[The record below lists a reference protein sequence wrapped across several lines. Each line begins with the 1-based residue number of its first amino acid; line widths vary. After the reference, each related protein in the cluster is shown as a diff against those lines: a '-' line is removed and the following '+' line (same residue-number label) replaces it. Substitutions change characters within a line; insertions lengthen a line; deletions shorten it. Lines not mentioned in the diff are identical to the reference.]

1 MYSGLQKELGYNSAL
16 IDFQKAWDA
25 ILAPS
30 TKSPMRL
37 FLKIIKDM
45 EIFLY
50 GNNQQKTQKQ
60 HMGQPLGNPP
70 RRSWAEQTQPAR
82 DTQRGYGYER

>member
-1 MYSGLQKELGYNSAL
+1 
-16 IDFQKAWDA
+16 
-25 ILAPS
+25 
-30 TKSPMRL
+30 
-37 FLKIIKDM
+37 M

-50 GNNQQKTQKQ
+50 GKNQQKTQKQ

-82 DTQRGYGYER
+82 DTQRGYGYERYRFRLS

>member
-1 MYSGLQKELGYNSAL
+1 
-16 IDFQKAWDA
+16 
-25 ILAPS
+25 
-30 TKSPMRL
+30 MRL

-82 DTQRGYGYER
+82 DTQRGYGYDVAKPLFVYSELLTHCAVG